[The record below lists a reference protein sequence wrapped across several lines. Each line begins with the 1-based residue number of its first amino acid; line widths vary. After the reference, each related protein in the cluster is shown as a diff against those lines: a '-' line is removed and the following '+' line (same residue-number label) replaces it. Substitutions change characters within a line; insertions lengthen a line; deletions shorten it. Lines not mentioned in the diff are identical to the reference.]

1 LTVAPDSD
9 LAGTTIGDQM
19 IQTETGMRIIAVRRG
34 GAGSDW
40 VVQPGP
46 ETGLGGGDVIVA
58 KGTRAGTARLGE
70 LAGDQPDVG
79 E

>member
-1 LTVAPDSD
+1 VAPSSE

-19 IQTETGMRIIAVRRG
+19 IQTETGMRVIAVRRG
-34 GAGSDW
+34 GSGSDW

-46 ETGLGGGDVIVA
+46 ETELRGGDVLLA
-58 KGTRAGTARLGE
+58 KGTRTGATRLGE
-70 LAGDQPDVG
+70 RAGDRPDIG

>member
-1 LTVAPDSD
+1 
-9 LAGTTIGDQM
+9 M

-34 GAGSDW
+34 EGGDGDW

-46 ETGLGGGDVIVA
+46 ETALRAADVIIA
-58 KGTRAGTARLGE
+58 KGTRTGAARLGE
-70 LAGDQPDVG
+70 RAGDRPDVG